1 MNEALTLA
9 SIPVSH
15 LGLSLV
21 AGSLT
26 TLSPCVFPILPLVVG
41 SAVQA
46 NRLAPIAM
54 GTGMAASFAA
64 IGLALGALGPAL
76 GIDSDSVRSFGAV
89 LLIAFAVVML
99 VPALG
104 QRFTH
109 LMLPIAS
116 SANAASSRLDG
127 GTLGGAFLLGGVLGL
142 VWSPCSGPLLAS
154 ALTLVASEG
163 GAGRG
168 ALILGLFGIGAAT
181 PLVAGA
187 YAARGGFARARSRVL
202 ARVDS
207 IKKILGILIGLTGL
221 AILTG
226 GDKWLEAQVLNLLP
240 ESWVRV
246 TTLF

>member
-1 MNEALTLA
+1 MGDPLTTSL
-9 SIPVSH
+9 SLSH
-15 LGLSLV
+15 LGLSLL

-41 SAVQA
+41 GAVQT
-46 NRLAPIAM
+46 NRLAPVAM
-54 GTGMAASFAA
+54 GVGMAASFAL
-64 IGLALGALGPAL
+64 IGLLLGAAGPAL
-76 GIDSDSVRSFGAV
+76 GIDGDSVRTFGGIMLV
-89 LLIAFAVVML
+89 AFAAVML
-99 VPALG
+99 IPALSR
-104 QRFTH
+104 RFTE

-116 SANAASSRLDG
+116 SANNASSRLDSG
-127 GTLGGAFLLGGVLGL
+127 SLTGAFLLGGLLGL

-181 PLVAGA
+181 PLVAVA
-187 YAARGGFARARSRVL
+187 YASRSGFARARGQVL

-240 ESWVRV
+240 ESWIRV